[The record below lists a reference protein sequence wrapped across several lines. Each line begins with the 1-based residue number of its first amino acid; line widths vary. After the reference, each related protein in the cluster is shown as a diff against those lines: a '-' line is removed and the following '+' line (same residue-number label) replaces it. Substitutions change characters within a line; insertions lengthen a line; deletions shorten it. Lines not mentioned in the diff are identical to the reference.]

1 MLAFL
6 RELRLLCRVG
16 QSPPGEEGVRRQ
28 VYKLRK
34 GEGFLEGVSLVLSL
48 EGWAEPSAVEV
59 VELAGEG
66 VLGRGTAWAKLCRNA
81 GLAGNCKLVQVVGM
95 QGE

>member
-66 VLGRGTAWAKLCRNA
+66 VLGRRNSLGKIVQKCGAGRELQAGPGGWNA
-81 GLAGNCKLVQVVGM
+81 G
-95 QGE
+95 